1 MYEQSDRSF
10 KDNQSKM
17 LPLLAPP
24 PYAPPG
30 HRTSLSVQ
38 RPEPQDDYRC
48 TITKQISDTTVVN
61 ISIHLHKHIDTDR
74 IPCWRVRRKLIAL
87 EQPICAHRRTSDP
100 AFFRAVRRR
109 MNTLCISFGSR
120 EYLPFFGR
128 WTDKSR
134 VWSCREE
141 GCSMSAWITED
152 RDTGNLR
159 LHAKTHWVG
168 ELGEDDAKLLE
179 AVKVRAEEG
188 GGLRFE

>member
-10 KDNQSKM
+10 KDLQSKM

-30 HRTSLSVQ
+30 YRTSVSVQ
-38 RPEPQDDYRC
+38 RPEHQDDYRC
-48 TITKQISDTTVVN
+48 AITKQSPDITVVN

-87 EQPICAHRRTSDP
+87 EQPICAHRCTSDP

-109 MNTLCISFGSR
+109 MNTLCVSFGSK

-134 VWSCREE
+134 AWSCREE
-141 GCSMSAWITED
+141 GCNMSAWITED

-159 LHAKTHWVG
+159 LHAKTQWIG
-168 ELGEDDAKLLE
+168 ELEEDDAELLE

-188 GGLRFE
+188 GGLRYE